1 MSKPINYA
9 LASGVALALLG
20 GCSLAPNFE
29 RPAAPTAA
37 AFPGATQSAPATKA
51 AADISWQEYF
61 VDARLKRLIEL
72 ALANNRDLR
81 VAALNVERTQA
92 QYQIQ
97 RAAQWPAVN
106 GVFAG
111 QRQAATKDVFTLGVG
126 ITSFEFDFFGRIA
139 NLKDAALAQYLST
152 DESRKTVQIG
162 LVAAVANTYLSL
174 VADDALFAITQETL
188 VTREQ
193 SYKLAKLRFDNGVTS
208 ELDLRQAQ
216 GLVEAARASL
226 AQSQRQRALNENAL
240 VLLIGQPLPA
250 DLPRGEPFAAQAKL
264 LADVPAGLPSDLLN
278 KRPDIRAAE
287 QQLIAANANIGVA
300 RAAFYP
306 RISLST
312 SLGKVSGDL
321 SHLLG
326 GGTGWTFAPQL
337 VLPLFNAGANEAN
350 LQATKLARDIAVAQ
364 YEKAIQTAFREVA
377 DALASR
383 ATLMEQYRATL
394 AQVEAAQATCK
405 LSELRYNNGVSSY
418 LDLLDAQRSLFTV
431 QTAALQLH
439 LAQLQNQVTLYKALG
454 GGWTER

>member
-1 MSKPINYA
+1 
-9 LASGVALALLG
+9 
-20 GCSLAPNFE
+20 
-29 RPAAPTAA
+29 
-37 AFPGATQSAPATKA
+37 
-51 AADISWQEYF
+51 
-61 VDARLKRLIEL
+61 
-72 ALANNRDLR
+72 
-81 VAALNVERTQA
+81 
-92 QYQIQ
+92 
-97 RAAQWPAVN
+97 
-106 GVFAG
+106 
-111 QRQAATKDVFTLGVG
+111 
-126 ITSFEFDFFGRIA
+126 
-139 NLKDAALAQYLST
+139 LKDAALAQYLST
-152 DESRKTVQIG
+152 DESRKTVQIS

-226 AQSQRQRALNENAL
+226 AQSQRQRALDENAL

-264 LADVPAGLPSDLLN
+264 LADVPAGLPSELLN

-287 QQLIAANANIGVA
+287 QLLIAANANIGAA

-394 AQVEAAQATCK
+394 AQVEAAQATYK